1 MLYLIDLPYGRNGV
15 NLAIEGAKNGDSTI
29 VLIQD
34 GVYTSGLDE
43 IKAAGVNIVA
53 IKNDVKD
60 RGLSLP
66 NHIKLV
72 DHGELVDMMLE
83 DKVANFV

>member
-43 IKAAGVNIVA
+43 IKGAGVDIVA
-53 IKNDVKD
+53 IKSDVED